1 MKLTS
6 FPPIIPD
13 NPRILILGS
22 MPGEESLRKQ
32 QYYGHPRNAFWF
44 IMGKLFQAGPEL
56 SYDERVSRLKECG
69 VAVWDVLK
77 HCKRQGSL
85 DSSIQKDSEEPND
98 LIGLLSQYQDI
109 THVFF
114 NGQKAV
120 SAFNKHVKPNLSP
133 ELLDRLMFMI
143 LPSTSPA
150 NARMTVTTK
159 LDVWRQ
165 QLQT

>member
-1 MKLTS
+1 
-6 FPPIIPD
+6 
-13 NPRILILGS
+13 

-56 SYDERVSRLKECG
+56 SYDERVSRLKDCG

-77 HCKRQGSL
+77 HCRREGSL
-85 DSSIQKDSEEPND
+85 DSSIQKDSEVPND
-98 LIGLLSQYQDI
+98 IIALLNRSPHI

-114 NGQKAV
+114 NGQK
-120 SAFNKHVKPNLSP
+120 SAAAFRKHIKPNLSH
-133 ELLDRLMFMI
+133 ELLNRLTLVT

-150 NARMTVTTK
+150 NARLSADAK
-159 LDVWRQ
+159 LERWRQ
-165 QLQT
+165 QLQIRPFHV